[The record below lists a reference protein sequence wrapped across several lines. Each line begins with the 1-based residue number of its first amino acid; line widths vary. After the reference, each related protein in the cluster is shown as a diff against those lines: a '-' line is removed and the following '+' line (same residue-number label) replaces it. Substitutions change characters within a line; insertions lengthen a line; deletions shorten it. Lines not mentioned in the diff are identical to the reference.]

1 MDIILPKSVRTCLKT
16 LEKAGLQA
24 YLVGGCV
31 RDMLMNKQPHD
42 YDITVNASPETV
54 KSLFRR
60 TFDTGIKHGT
70 VTVLIDGMP
79 LEITEMRCDGEYTDH
94 RHPNNVIPTKNL
106 ADDLAR
112 RDFTVNAMA
121 MDRQGNITD
130 IFGGAD
136 DIDRKIIRCVGDA
149 NRRFDED
156 ALRIMRAFRF
166 CSQLNFALDG
176 DTKKSA
182 LNNAHLLENISA
194 ERIYAELKKTL
205 IGGNP
210 AALEPLI
217 STNALKKYG
226 LCGTVDLSVLNS
238 SYNDVNVRLALL
250 FIICESDVRSAM
262 NALKS
267 DKATARTVCNLC
279 RLYRENALCDI
290 DEVGLKQLIFENG
303 SDTCKL
309 LISLYDVFGR
319 IDVAQAENMLNIV
332 QKLPIYIRDLAIK
345 GQDLIGIGI
354 SGEKVGTA
362 LDVLLQKVWE
372 NPQLNDKNTLIDI
385 AKSIEL

>member
-1 MDIILPKSVRTCLKT
+1 MKINLPSEVTMCLDT
-16 LEKAGLQA
+16 LEKAGVQA

-31 RDMLMNKQPHD
+31 RDMLMKKQPHD

-60 TFDTGIKHGT
+60 TIDTGLKHGT

-79 LEITEMRCDGEYTDH
+79 LEITEMRTDGEYTDH

-121 MDRQGNITD
+121 MDLHGNITD

-136 DIDRKIIRCVGDA
+136 DIDRKIIRCVGDP

-166 CSQLNFALDG
+166 CSQLNFMLDG

-182 LNNAHLLENISA
+182 LNNAPLLENISA

-205 IGGNP
+205 IGINP
-210 AALEPLI
+210 ACIEPLI

-226 LCGTVDLSVLNS
+226 LCGNVDLSILNS
-238 SYNDVNVRLALL
+238 SYNDINVRLAIL
-250 FIICESDVRSAM
+250 FIICESNVQSAV

-290 DEVGLKQLIFENG
+290 DEVGLKRLIFENG
-303 SDTCKL
+303 LDTCKL

-319 IDVAQAENMLNIV
+319 IGVAQAENMLDIV
-332 QKLPIYIRDLAIK
+332 QKLPIFIRDLAIK

-362 LDVLLQKVWE
+362 LDVLLKKVWE
-372 NPQLNDKNTLIDI
+372 NPKLNCKNTLIDI

>member
-1 MDIILPKSVRTCLKT
+1 MDIVLPKSVRTCLKT

-79 LEITEMRCDGEYTDH
+79 LEITEMRTDGEYTDH

-130 IFGGAD
+130 IFGGVD

-166 CSQLNFALDG
+166 CSQLNFTLD
-176 DTKKSA
+176 DATKKAA
-182 LNNAHLLENISA
+182 LNNAPLLAGISA

-226 LCGTVDLSVLNS
+226 LCADVDLSLING

-279 RLYRENALCDI
+279 RLYRENVLCDI
-290 DEVGLKQLIFENG
+290 DEVGLKRLIFENG
-303 SDTCKL
+303 LDTCKL

-332 QKLPIYIRDLAIK
+332 QKMPIFIRDLAIK

-362 LDVLLQKVWE
+362 LDVLLKKVWE